1 MGVSPWSQGD
11 NKPVWTFAL
20 EPDSDNFDTTGL
32 SVNDFTL
39 VMINVSNQQITIGT
53 GTFSNL
59 LNSIPAS
66 ITYQLSSTDA
76 AMLGMYDMRIVV
88 KKGTIN
94 QQTFKFGIWS
104 NES

>member
-11 NKPVWTFAL
+11 SKPVWTFAL
-20 EPDSDNFDTTGL
+20 EPDNDNFDTTEL

-39 VMINVSNQQITIGT
+39 VMMNVSNQQITIGT

-66 ITYQLSSTDA
+66 ITYQLSPADA
-76 AMLGMYDMRIVV
+76 AMLGMYDMRIVI

-104 NES
+104 NEL